1 MPCPALGSGKCWGLR
16 GLCGGGRGGSELLH
30 PPMRSRSR
38 TALGSGGSW
47 NTLGC
52 DKRKG
57 GVLIAWGEQ
66 TLWGSVC
73 PEVLHVPVLLCP
85 PSPCWCCCADVG
97 CGLNGALRCCPSV
110 PVGLLELQLRIWG
123 GFCSSQRVLAV
134 PCNPYQ
140 SVCHKGLCHKGPLA
154 FPPLAVAPLDF
165 VTENLNPCFKVNKE
179 FNSASCC
186 S

>member
-1 MPCPALGSGKCWGLR
+1 M
-16 GLCGGGRGGSELLH
+16 GGGGGALSSFTPPCAPGAALRWARGVPGTH
-30 PPMRSRSR
+30 WDV
-38 TALGSGGSW
+38 TKG
-47 NTLGC
+47 
-52 DKRKG
+52 KG

-85 PSPCWCCCADVG
+85 PSPCWCCCVDVG